1 MDVAYQALAGARG
14 AFSHSG
20 GGGGGDA
27 GSARNGLDAMYSMV
41 ADAFLRWGHL
51 VGHVGLDASLGGGG
65 AGLEGGLGGTLMGG
79 YRFDLGHPVGEG
91 SARRDSGTGILVRL
105 GGDGRFAGNDRW
117 YDSRLIVPELEIG
130 AQVLRSPDVLDA
142 GAYVG
147 PVVTGRARIDG
158 DDRRTDG
165 GLAYGARLSVRQG
178 LGFAQIDVG
187 WTTPTH
193 GFHDQALSV
202 RARACVALDPLS
214 FCLDGRVL
222 QADEL
227 RATIR
232 SAAAE
237 ELGVSA
243 GVGF

>member
-41 ADAFLRWGHL
+41 ADAFLWGHL